1 MLWTLLIVLV
11 LVAALLSYAHW
22 NTFRPV
28 VREVEINVDKEGGR
42 HDLRIV
48 QLSDLHME
56 RLSIKPKR
64 LASLIAEANPDLIV
78 MTGDYL
84 DKYENMDKFM
94 HYLDEI
100 LAIGAPH
107 GVWMVWGNHDHY
119 LGDRIEELE
128 EKVRAKGVRMLVNES
143 DSIQIGDTRVN
154 IIGIDD
160 FCLGK
165 SDIHRAFR
173 DVQDGIFNLVLSHD
187 PNIALHFEEHHKVDL
202 LLSGHL
208 HGGQFKIPG
217 AFKLFPMGELPK
229 ANVISGLHEVNGKA
243 VYISDGLGQ
252 AGLNVRLGTRPELTV
267 HTLRNLA

>member
-1 MLWTLLIVLV
+1 MFWTLMIVVV
-11 LVAALLSYAHW
+11 LVAALLGYSYS

-28 VREVEINVDKEGGR
+28 IREVEMTLPQGGG
-42 HDLRIV
+42 HGDLRIV

-56 RLSIKPKR
+56 RLSIKPCR
-64 LASLIAEANPDLIV
+64 LAGLIQDASPDLIV

-94 HYLDEI
+94 KYLDEI
-100 LAIGAPH
+100 LSVGAKH

-128 EKVRAKGVRMLVNES
+128 EKIRAKGVNVLVNEAG
-143 DSIQIGDTRVN
+143 SILHGDQRLN

-165 SDIHRAFR
+165 SDIHRSFR
-173 DVQDGIFNLVLSHD
+173 GVEEGMFNLVLSHD

-229 ANVISGLHEVNGKA
+229 ANVISGLHTVNGKS

-252 AGLNVRLGTRPELTV
+252 AGLNVRLGTRPELTI
-267 HTLRNLA
+267 HTLRTA